1 MRLSLR
7 YKFILPFILFTVVLT
22 VTFGVTAIQRL
33 TYELRV
39 QYERQGEQLAL
50 HTAGEV
56 LEEQVLNLGH
66 DNDLG
71 LLARNLVAGDVIY
84 LQIVL
89 NGQVLA
95 QQSRYL
101 VNLPLVTTPARVVV
115 YHLLTPSNGSPYL
128 DLIHPLNHPL
138 GILSRLGLVVTPE
151 VKRRLQ
157 GGVDGYIRLGISLKR
172 MEVEINR
179 GSLLLAAL
187 SLGLMILSILVGWGL
202 YRMIL
207 GPVERLS
214 EAMREF
220 GAGNSRARALVDS
233 GDEIESLANEFN
245 AMANSIV
252 HQRDALRQTTDELER
267 ANQAKTIF
275 LATMSHELRTPLHSI
290 LGYASLLLDEINVK
304 LNKAGHQYAGAI
316 QRSGK
321 HLLVLI
327 GNLLEFSKLE
337 AGAERLHLTEQR
349 AAQIVA
355 EVVENQRPLAEEK
368 GLRVEVEVESSL
380 TLRTDETKLKQVLL
394 NLLNNAIKY
403 TSKGS
408 VNIVAKASEGFAY
421 FSVADTGSGIGPEV
435 RAQLFEPFTRASDS
449 AGPGVGLG
457 LAVSKGYVELL
468 GGTLSFESI
477 TGQGSHFWFR
487 LPQGGPED
495 ETADR

>member
-22 VTFGVTAIQRL
+22 VTFGVIAIQRL

-66 DNDLG
+66 DNNLG
-71 LLARNLVAGDVIY
+71 LLARNLVVGDVIY

-89 NGQVLA
+89 NGQVLV

-101 VNLPLVTTPARVVV
+101 VDLPLVSTPARVVV
-115 YHLLTPSNGSPYL
+115 YHLTPSNGSPYL

-172 MEVEINR
+172 MKLEINR

-214 EAMREF
+214 GAMREF
-220 GAGNSRARALVDS
+220 GAGDSHARAWVDS

-290 LGYASLLLDEINVK
+290 LGYASLLLDEVNLK

-337 AGAERLHLTEQR
+337 AGAERLQLTEQR

-368 GLRVEVEVESSL
+368 GLRVEVEVEPSL

-394 NLLNNAIKY
+394 NLLNNAVKY
-403 TSKGS
+403 SSKGS
-408 VNIVAKASEGFAY
+408 VNIVAKAFEGSAY
-421 FSVADTGSGIGPEV
+421 FSVADTGPGIEPEV
-435 RAQLFEPFTRASDS
+435 RAQLFEPFTRGKDS
-449 AGPGVGLG
+449 AGPSVGLG

-468 GGTLSFESI
+468 GGTLSFES
-477 TGQGSHFWFR
+477 TSGQGSRFWFR
-487 LPQGGPED
+487 LPRGGPED